1 MTTIRKFQ
9 FDISFDA
16 DDSPEGRKRKKEIEE
31 PPPPPPPP
39 PPTFSEEELARTR
52 AKAYAE
58 GRAAGDAEGYER
70 GRSEAEGETQAAMAD
85 AMIRLADGIEQI
97 MADRD
102 ELNADRTGQPARI
115 AMAVIGKLF
124 PATLRR
130 HGARELEEFITACV
144 NEAIDEPRLTI
155 RVNDG
160 LSGELRPVIEALAA
174 QRGFGGRLVV
184 LGEAALGPS
193 DARIEW
199 ADGGAERNT
208 KHLLADIERTA
219 ERMLGMEPMTDTEG
233 ADDPH
238 G

>member
-1 MTTIRKFQ
+1 MTTIQKFQ
-9 FDISFDA
+9 FDVSFDA
-16 DDSPEGRKRKKEIEE
+16 EDSPEGRKRKKAAE
-31 PPPPPPPP
+31 PEVPPPPP
-39 PPTFSEEELARTR
+39 PPTYSEEELARTR

-58 GRAAGDAEGYER
+58 GRAKGDAEGYER
-70 GRSEAEGETQAAMAD
+70 GRSEAEGEIGAAMTA
-85 AMIRLADGIEQI
+85 AMVRLADGIERI

-130 HGARELEEFITACV
+130 HGTRELEEFITACV

-160 LSGELRPVIEALAA
+160 LTEELRARVEELAA
-174 QRGFGGRLVV
+174 QRGFAGRLVV
-184 LGEAALGPS
+184 VGDTALGPS

-199 ADGGAERNT
+199 TDGGAERNT
-208 KHLLADIERTA
+208 RHLLADIERTA
-219 ERMLGMEPMTDTEG
+219 ERLLAMPPMTDAETP
-233 ADDPH
+233 DDQD